1 MLCCKPYSKPP
12 GCTAVYKLA
21 VDSAKPVP
29 FGLALLPR
37 LKSFAVFTFW
47 AEMTRLPS
55 HSLV

>member
-1 MLCCKPYSKPP
+1 M
-12 GCTAVYKLA
+12 YKLA